1 MNAPA
6 VSRCHEPPRLAD
18 QLVEGRRHD
27 RTSAL
32 GPRNT
37 SATSRSFQTHRNWK
51 IANAPS
57 AGTDNGR
64 TMRMNAWKCD
74 APSMA
79 ADSNRSRG
87 SWEMKL

>member
-1 MNAPA
+1 MT
-6 VSRCHEPPRLAD
+6 
-18 QLVEGRRHD
+18 
-27 RTSAL
+27 RTSAP

-57 AGTDNGR
+57 AGTDSGS
-64 TMRMNAWKCD
+64 TIRMNVWKCD
-74 APSMA
+74 APSIA

-87 SWEMKL
+87 SCEMKL